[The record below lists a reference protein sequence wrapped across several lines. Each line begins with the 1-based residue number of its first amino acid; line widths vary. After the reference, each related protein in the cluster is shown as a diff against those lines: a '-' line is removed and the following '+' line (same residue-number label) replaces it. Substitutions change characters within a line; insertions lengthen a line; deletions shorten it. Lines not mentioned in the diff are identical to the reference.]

1 MAEQLLRGH
10 SASPGIGAG
19 PAHLLDPH
27 IAEDPSCTVP
37 LSERPATVERAELA
51 LDHAATA
58 VTAVARRLEEE
69 GRADEAAI
77 VETGAAMARDP
88 ALREAVQKA
97 ILEEGHSAA
106 GAILEAAEEL
116 AGRLSALDDPML
128 AARADD
134 VLSVARRAAR
144 AAVGGEPEDSESNG
158 WSEGVLIASDLGPA
172 DVAELGSRVG
182 GVALAGG
189 ALTAH
194 AAIVARSL
202 GVPMVVGAGA
212 QVLAVTEGEPIVVD
226 ASEGLVVR
234 SPSLARAAQAR
245 LAGAARSK
253 ARSRAAARREL
264 PAITTDGR
272 VVRVLANV
280 ASAPEVALALEAGAE
295 GIGLLRTELSFLD
308 ARAWPSTDEHRR
320 SLQPVLGAVGARVA
334 TVRVLDF
341 GGDKLPSFLRSETER
356 GIQLLLDAP
365 DALESQLCAIL
376 AARGECELRLLLP
389 MVGTPDQV
397 RSVRD
402 ALERAAESV
411 AGATSP
417 ELGAM
422 IETADAVE
430 RVEEIAEVVDFLS
443 IGTNDLSASILKRDR
458 FADGELAARDPR
470 VLAAIGAVA
479 RAARDAGLA
488 VEVCGEAASDPS
500 LMPLLV
506 GLGIGELSVGAARV
520 GEVRAWV
527 RALSQLE
534 CSGLA
539 RRALRAQ
546 DAASVAT
553 ITNVVADQLGSAELR
568 DAAGERLNGGGGV
581 VSLSPDK

>member
-1 MAEQLLRGH
+1 MSEQLLRGH

-27 IAEDPSCTVP
+27 ISDDASCAVP
-37 LSERPATVERAELA
+37 LSERPAAVERAELA
-51 LDHAATA
+51 LDQAATA
-58 VTAVARRLEEE
+58 VTALARRLEDE
-69 GRADEAAI
+69 GRAEEATI
-77 VETGAAMARDP
+77 VETGAALASDP
-88 ALREAVQKA
+88 ALRRAVREA
-97 ILEEGHSAA
+97 ILEEGRSAA
-106 GAILEAAEEL
+106 GAILEAADEL
-116 AGRLSALDDPML
+116 AATLAALEDPML

-134 VLSVARRAAR
+134 VRSVARRAAR
-144 AAVGGEPEDSESNG
+144 AAVGGEAGDSDTNG
-158 WSEGVLIASDLGPA
+158 WPEGVLIASDLGPA
-172 DVAELGSRVG
+172 DVAELGSRLG

-212 QVLAVTEGEPIVVD
+212 EVLAVTEGEPIVVD
-226 ASEGLVVR
+226 ASEGVVVR

-245 LAGAARSK
+245 LAGAARSE
-253 ARSRAAARREL
+253 ARSRAAARRDL
-264 PAITTDGR
+264 PAVTTDGR

-280 ASAPEVALALEAGAE
+280 ASAPEVVLALESGAE

-308 ARAWPSTDEHRR
+308 ARGWPSTDEHQRE
-320 SLQPVLGAVGARVA
+320 LEPVLGALGPRVA

-341 GGDKLPSFLRSETER
+341 GGDKLPSFLQGKTER
-356 GIQLLLDAP
+356 GIELLLDAP
-365 DALESQLCAIL
+365 EALDSQLRAIL
-376 AARGECELRLLLP
+376 AAAGECELRLLLP
-389 MVGTPDQV
+389 MVGSPEQA
-397 RSVRD
+397 RWVRD
-402 ALERAAESV
+402 ALVRAAEIV
-411 AGATSP
+411 PAAAVP

-422 IETADAVE
+422 IETTEAVA

-443 IGTNDLSASILKRDR
+443 IGTNDLSASILNRDR
-458 FADGELAARDPR
+458 FADGELAAREPS
-470 VLAAIGAVA
+470 VLAAIDTVA
-479 RAARDAGLA
+479 RAAHDTGIA

-534 CSGLA
+534 CTTLA
-539 RRALRAQ
+539 RRALRARSGA
-546 DAASVAT
+546 DVTA
-553 ITNVVADQLGSAELR
+553 ITSVVADQLGSAEFR
-568 DAAGERLNGGGGV
+568 DAAGERLNGGGSV
-581 VSLSPDK
+581 VSLSPDD